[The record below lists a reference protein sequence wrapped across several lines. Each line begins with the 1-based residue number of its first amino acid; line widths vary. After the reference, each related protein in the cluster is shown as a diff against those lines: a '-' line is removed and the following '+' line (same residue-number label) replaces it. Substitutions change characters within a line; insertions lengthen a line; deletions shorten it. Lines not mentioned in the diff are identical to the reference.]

1 MPPKDLNH
9 FLFKYLA
16 SALMLTGI
24 EKKLFILY
32 QIHCPNRCFLS
43 TSSSPLIFPPLSL
56 PVAEEPLES
65 GQMHFV
71 KVAMQS
77 SPLQAESG

>member
-1 MPPKDLNH
+1 M
-9 FLFKYLA
+9 
-16 SALMLTGI
+16 
-24 EKKLFILY
+24 FILY

-77 SPLQAESG
+77 SPLQAESGWAGPAQGCSNRKARTDGEEEGVE